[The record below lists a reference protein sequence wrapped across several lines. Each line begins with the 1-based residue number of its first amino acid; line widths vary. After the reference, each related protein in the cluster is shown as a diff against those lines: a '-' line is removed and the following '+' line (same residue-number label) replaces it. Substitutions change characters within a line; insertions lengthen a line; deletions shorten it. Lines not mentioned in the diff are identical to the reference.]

1 MSWAKQDRISGSSLL
16 ALLLGL
22 VFSAGATAVDLT
34 LLAGYQYNSEFEIGV
49 DAQEASGS
57 LASGEPGDDLQL
69 DGGGAISLALDFQ
82 FNDNPNSRIGLFV
95 THHQT
100 QFGSG
105 AGLVDRDMDI
115 THLHFTAMNYY
126 PQGNWEPFVLAGI
139 GAAYFS
145 PEDSSLRDDTRFSAQ
160 IAGGTNYRIS
170 ESLLV
175 RIEARWIPTFFNG
188 SSAGICSGG
197 CTIALKSDMYSQFQ
211 ANIGLQFRF

>member
-1 MSWAKQDRISGSSLL
+1 MSSAVVSLCSVSRSLL
-16 ALLLGL
+16 LVLGL
-22 VFSAGATAVDLT
+22 VLATGTAAADLT
-34 LLAGYQYNSEFEIGV
+34 LLAGYQYNSEFELGEGIG
-49 DAQEASGS
+49 QASGS
-57 LASGEPGDDLQL
+57 PDSGEPGDDLQL
-69 DGGGAISLALDFQ
+69 DGGGALSLALDFQ
-82 FNDNPNSRIGLFV
+82 FNDNPNARIGLFV
-95 THHQT
+95 THHRA
-100 QFGSG
+100 QFDSS

-139 GAAYFS
+139 GAGYFA
-145 PEDSSLRDDTRFSAQ
+145 PDDSSLRADTLFSAQ
-160 IAGGTNYRIS
+160 IAGGTNYKIS
-170 ESLLV
+170 ESLLL